1 MSPGWEQLLAGVQRV
16 QAEEVEVEVEG
27 EAEDE
32 LDVTSEMVDVLL
44 MREESV
50 GVGEYW
56 G

>member
-1 MSPGWEQLLAGVQRV
+1 MSPGWEQLLAVVQRV
-16 QAEEVEVEVEG
+16 QAEEVEVEGEG